1 MILDAHVHIMTWDK
15 TDNDLAA
22 RLKKAG
28 IDGSVILSLPP
39 AAFPDLVKPGPPAE
53 RLDNLMHWAE
63 TIPNLYP
70 FYWIDPTEPDAID
83 QVAMA
88 LERGVV
94 GFKTICNHFV
104 CGDERAMP
112 VYAEIAKA
120 KKPML
125 FHSGILWDGLSSSKY
140 NRPSEFEA
148 LIEIDG
154 LKFAL
159 AHVSWPWYDECIAVY
174 GKFLSA
180 YSLRPNLS
188 VEMFIDLTPGT
199 PPIYRREVLTKIF
212 TVGYDIENNV
222 LFGSDSLVENYDS
235 SWVTEWIER
244 DNEIYKELNLS
255 QDTIDKIY
263 SGNLKRFLAISD

>member
-1 MILDAHVHIMTWDK
+1 MLDAHVHIMTWDK

-39 AAFPDLVKPGPPAE
+39 AAFPDLAKPGSPAD
-53 RLDNLMHWAE
+53 RLDNLFHWAK
-63 TIPNLYP
+63 TVPNLYP
-70 FYWIDPTEPDAID
+70 FYWIDPTEPDALD

-88 LERGVV
+88 LERGVM

-125 FHSGILWDGLSSSKY
+125 FHSGILWDGLSSSRY

-148 LIEIDG
+148 LLEVDG

-159 AHVSWPWYDECIAVY
+159 AHVSWPWCDECIAVY

-212 TVGYDIENNV
+212 TVGYDIENNI
-222 LFGSDSLVENYDS
+222 LFGSDSLVGDYDNNWTAE
-235 SWVTEWIER
+235 WVER

-255 QDTIDKIY
+255 QTTIDKIY
-263 SGNLKRFLAISD
+263 SGNLKRFLGI

>member
-1 MILDAHVHIMTWDK
+1 MILDSHVHIMSHGK
-15 TDNDLAA
+15 TDNDFAA
-22 RLKKAG
+22 KLKEAN
-28 IDGSVILSLPP
+28 IDGSVIISLPP
-39 AAFPDLVKPGPPAE
+39 ASLPRFVKPGSPAD
-53 RLDNLMHWAE
+53 RLDNLMCWAQ
-63 TIPNLYP
+63 TMPNLYP
-70 FYWIDPTEPDAID
+70 FYWIDPIEPDAID

-88 LERGVV
+88 LERGVM
-94 GFKTICNHFV
+94 GFKTICNHFF

-112 VYAEIAKA
+112 IYAEIAKA

-125 FHSGILWDGLSSSKY
+125 FHSGILWDGLASSKY

-148 LIEIDG
+148 LLEIDG

-159 AHVSWPWYDECIAVY
+159 AHVSWPWHDECLAVY

-180 YSLRPNLS
+180 YKLRPDLS

-212 TVGYDIENNV
+212 TIGYDIENNV
-222 LFGSDSLVENYDS
+222 VFGTDRRVSKYSSD
-235 SWVTEWIER
+235 WAAEWIQR

-255 QDTIDKIY
+255 QDTIEKIY
-263 SGNLKRFLAISD
+263 SGNLKRFLGIS